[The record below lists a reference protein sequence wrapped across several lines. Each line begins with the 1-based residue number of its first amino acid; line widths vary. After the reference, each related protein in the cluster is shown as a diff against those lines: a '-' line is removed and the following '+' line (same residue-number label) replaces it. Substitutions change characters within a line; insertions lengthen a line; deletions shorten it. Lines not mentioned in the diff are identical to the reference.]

1 MHKGLT
7 GKQYENRY
15 QNSGIQSHKTS
26 NKDKE
31 VQMKAIKKTPA
42 FAFVYGQ
49 VVLFLLTALLYSA
62 NTFVVSIVS
71 VRSAFADE
79 VSRISAVSL
88 KAMESDGKEIAIID
102 PREEGIFG
110 EAHLLLAVNIPLSKL
125 EIEIGSLVPRKST
138 RLVLT
143 DGGDGQAERAAAKL
157 KELCYS
163 SIAILAGGIPA
174 WRAAG
179 YEAFSGLS
187 VPTKGFGEWISVTYG
202 TPTITPKELHQKLA
216 AGKDVLV
223 LDSRPANEYVNM
235 NIPGSINVP
244 VSELV
249 YRFPELPVKP
259 DTLVVVNCAG
269 RTRSLIGAQT
279 LINAGVKNV
288 VALRGGTPAW
298 QMAGFD
304 LEHGSTR
311 HAPEPWGK
319 NLKQALETAQKV
331 ADRYQVRT
339 IDAKTLESYKA
350 ENDRTVY
357 IIDVRTPD
365 EFRVGH
371 RPDSIYAWGV
381 QLVQST
387 DKYVATRNAR
397 LVLVDN
403 HIVRALMTASWLVQA
418 GWPNAVVLDDP
429 FAGVKLETGDRR
441 VVVRGLND
449 IKLPRIEPAR
459 LNELIQAKKATVI
472 DFADSISYKNGHIP
486 GAWFAIRSRLAESIK
501 KLPDSSNF
509 VVTGDNPALVA
520 LAANDLA
527 EFSAKPVSILAG
539 GNAAWRKANFPLSK
553 GFENLSTK
561 TDDVFRMPFLWG
573 HFDDKKEFE
582 EAAIAYGDWELQLP
596 AQLERA
602 GELKFV
608 GAPQK

>member
-1 MHKGLT
+1 
-7 GKQYENRY
+7 
-15 QNSGIQSHKTS
+15 
-26 NKDKE
+26 
-31 VQMKAIKKTPA
+31 MKARKKIPA
-42 FAFVYGQ
+42 FAFFYGQ
-49 VVLFLLTALLYSA
+49 VVLFLLTAYLYSA
-62 NTFVVSIVS
+62 STFMTSTLGA
-71 VRSAFADE
+71 RSAFADE
-79 VSRISAVSL
+79 FSHVSAVSL
-88 KAMESDGKEIAIID
+88 KTMESDGKEIAIID
-102 PREEGIFG
+102 PREEGVFG
-110 EAHLLLAVNIPLSKL
+110 EAHLLLAVNIPLSKF
-125 EIEIGSLVPRKST
+125 EIEIGTLVPRKST

-157 KELCYS
+157 KELGYNS
-163 SIAILAGGIPA
+163 VAILDGGVPA

-179 YEAFSGLS
+179 YEAFSGMS
-187 VPTKGFGEWISVTYG
+187 VPTKGFGEWIAVTYG
-202 TPTITPKELHQKLA
+202 TPTITPEELHQKLA
-216 AGKDVLV
+216 AGKDVLI
-223 LDSRPANEYVNM
+223 LDSRPANEYANM

-249 YRFPELPVKP
+249 YRFPELQVKP

-298 QMAGFD
+298 QMAGFY

-331 ADRYQVRT
+331 ADRYQVRM

-350 ENDRTVY
+350 ENGRTVY

-365 EFRVGH
+365 EFRAGH

-387 DKYVATRNAR
+387 DKYVASRNAR
-397 LVLVDN
+397 LVLVDD
-403 HIVRALMTASWLVQA
+403 HMVRALMTASWLVQA
-418 GWPNAVVLDDP
+418 GWPDAVVLADP
-429 FAGVKLETGDRR
+429 FSGVQLETGDRR
-441 VVVRGLND
+441 AVVPGLNE
-449 IKLPRIEPAR
+449 IRLPRIEPEK
-459 LNELIQAKKATVI
+459 LNELIQAKKVTVI
-472 DFADSISYKNGHIP
+472 DFADSISYKIGHIP
-486 GAWFAIRSRLAESIK
+486 GAWFAIRSRLAESINK
-501 KLPDSSNF
+501 FPGSLDF
-509 VVTGDNPALVA
+509 VATGDNAALVA
-520 LAANDLA
+520 LAARDLA
-527 EFSAKPVSILAG
+527 ELSGKPVSILSG
-539 GNAAWRKANFPLSK
+539 GNAAWRKAKFPLSK

-573 HFDDKKEFE
+573 HFDDKEEFE
-582 EAAIAYGDWELQLP
+582 KAAIAYKIWELQLP

-608 GAPQK
+608 GAPK